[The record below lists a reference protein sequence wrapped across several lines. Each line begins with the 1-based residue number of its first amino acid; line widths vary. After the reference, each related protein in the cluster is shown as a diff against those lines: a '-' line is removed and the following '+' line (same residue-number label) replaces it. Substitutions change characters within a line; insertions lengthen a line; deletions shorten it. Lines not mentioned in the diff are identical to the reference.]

1 MIDVAIKGGI
11 AVVTMRH
18 GKANTLDIELCE
30 GLAARFNKLR
40 GGDAKAIVLTGQ
52 GRIFSAGVDL
62 KRLSAEGTDY
72 TRRFLPALHKLYDAV
87 FFHPKPVVA
96 AVNGHAIAGGCVLAA
111 CADRRVMAN
120 DGGRIG
126 VTELLVGV
134 PFPSLAF
141 EIMRHATPP
150 YFFTEAI
157 LSGATFPAEAAVHR
171 GWANEA
177 VEPARLMERALAA
190 AQELAAL
197 SPPAF
202 AQTKMQIRQPVSER
216 YAASGQATD
225 KVVTDIWCAPATLA
239 YIRDYVATTLG
250 KRN

>member
-1 MIDVAIKGGI
+1 MIDVASHDGI
-11 AVVTMRH
+11 ALLTMRH
-18 GKANTLDIELCE
+18 GKANALDIEFCE
-30 GLAARFNKLR
+30 ALTARFTDLR
-40 GGDAKAIVLTGQ
+40 GGNAKAVVLTGQ

-62 KRLSAEGTDY
+62 KRISAEDADY
-72 TRRFLPALHKLYDAV
+72 IRRFLPALHRLYDAV

-96 AVNGHAIAGGCVLAA
+96 ALNGHPIAGGAVLAA

-134 PFPSLAF
+134 PFPALAF
-141 EIMRHATPP
+141 EIVRHATPP
-150 YFFTEAI
+150 YFFSETI
-157 LSGATFPAEAAVHR
+157 LSGATFPAEVAVHR

-177 VEPARLMERALAA
+177 VEAARLMERAMIA

-202 AQTKMQIRQPVSER
+202 AQTKMQTRQPVAER
-216 YAASGQATD
+216 YAASGEATD
-225 KVVTDIWCAPATLA
+225 KTVTDIWCADATLG
-239 YIRDYVATTLG
+239 YIRAYVARTL
-250 KRN
+250 KKP